1 MLDVIRHAAFRR
13 ASSLHLDDMTPPPSR
28 RNRGFTLV
36 ELLVVVTIIGILV
49 SLLLPAVQAARE
61 AARRLQC
68 SNNIKQLALGMHQH
82 LQAHGFFPSGGWG
95 YEWAP
100 HPARGFGAPQ
110 PGGWGYSVLPY
121 IEAGDLHDLGSTAD
135 PNDSTSQA
143 VLNSNVQRFQ
153 VAQPIW
159 YCPTRRRALV
169 YPVGSNINFCLLPV
183 LSGKITMTGR
193 CDYAANGGEIFTGFG
208 PGPTDPSQVSAAL
221 KDATTYPF
229 PNWSASTGI
238 TFTRSE
244 FSDSMVTD
252 GLSNTYMVGEKG
264 IEPNEYLTG
273 QSLGDD
279 QGPLMSDERDAVRW
293 AQVNGKYLA
302 PQIDYLDN
310 TDYISFAFGS
320 AHIGMFNMA
329 MCDGSVRSIN
339 YSISELTHRHLCNR
353 CDGQT
358 VDWSHP

>member
-1 MLDVIRHAAFRR
+1 
-13 ASSLHLDDMTPPPSR
+13 
-28 RNRGFTLV
+28 V

-82 LQAHGFFPSGGWG
+82 LQAQGFFPSGGWG
-95 YEWAP
+95 YTWAP
-100 HPARGFGAPQ
+100 HPARGFGANQ
-110 PGGWGYSVLPY
+110 PGGWGYQILPY
-121 IEAGDLHDLGSTAD
+121 IEAGDLHDIGSTCSPTDA
-135 PNDSTSQA
+135 SSQA
-143 VLNSNVQRFQ
+143 LQNSNVQRLT

-159 YCPTRRRALV
+159 YCPTRRRALL
-169 YPVGSNINFCLLPV
+169 YPVGSNISFCLLPV
-183 LSGKITMTGR
+183 LSGQVTQTGR
-193 CDYAANGGEIFTGFG
+193 CDYAANGGEIFYGFG
-208 PGPTDPSQVSAAL
+208 PGPSQSQAQAAL
-221 KDATTYPF
+221 VDPTSY
-229 PNWSASTGI
+229 PNWPNALVNSTGI
-238 TFTRSE
+238 TAARSE

-264 IEPNEYLTG
+264 IEPNYYLTG

-279 QGPLMSDERDAVRW
+279 QGPLLSDERDAVRW

-320 AHIGMFNMA
+320 AHIGIFNMA
-329 MCDGSVRSIN
+329 MCDGQVRSIS